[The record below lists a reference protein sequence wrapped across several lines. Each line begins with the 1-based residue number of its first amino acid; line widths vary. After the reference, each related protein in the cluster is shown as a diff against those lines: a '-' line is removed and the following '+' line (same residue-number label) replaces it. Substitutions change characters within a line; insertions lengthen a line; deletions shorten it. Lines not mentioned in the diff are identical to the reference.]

1 MRMNGRN
8 RKSSPHVSLGR
19 RENPN
24 GQLRSTP
31 SPHPTPGQCQGRQRA
46 PASGLFARQ
55 GPEWALQAD
64 GPLPLPSPGMKVAP

>member
-8 RKSSPHVSLGR
+8 RKSSPHVGLGR

-31 SPHPTPGQCQGRQRA
+31 HPTQPRVSARV
-46 PASGLFARQ
+46 AS
-55 GPEWALQAD
+55 
-64 GPLPLPSPGMKVAP
+64 GPLPPARSPGRDQSGLSRQTGLGLCLCHRLG